1 MIKCLKNVPICW
13 IKEAASHALGLCIKT
28 TTYVLTNDNVKKI
41 FTFMVI
47 LFLPVNVPL

>member
-28 TTYVLTNDNVKKI
+28 TTYVNDNVKKI